1 MEEEMGKKLLTK
13 EEFDKF
19 IEDLAKSVEADS
31 KRLEKYNSWHFPFG
45 NRINIFQ
52 KYFGIGG
59 IGLRIENKVELLRE
73 GEGGKNLIGAVAEV
87 KIVNDKGE
95 TVANATRLGMK
106 ADWPL
111 KDKFVEKAQQYALE
125 SAMGYLGIRSSKE
138 DDEEGGGSASNYGNA
153 QGSRP
158 QYNNQSRET
167 IVQKSA
173 SPTTGVNRVVAKPVV
188 AAVAAPKQV
197 IVAAVTPKP
206 IVVTPVVPSPKV
218 EAVVA
223 PVVVAAKKEEAVA
236 KVVTDGVKQVDYIPP
251 TTSKDDGKIVFE
263 KEDKKAVNEVYFAS
277 KLPKEIKAKYFAL
290 WTGECKR
297 EHLKRFLEMFVAF
310 EKAYEANETQAIRE
324 VNALEGRGKMKVD
337 AYNLDIAQKIIA

>member
-1 MEEEMGKKLLTK
+1 MEEEIGKKLLTK

-19 IEDLAKSVEADS
+19 IEDLAKSVETDS

-59 IGLRIENKVELLRE
+59 IGLRIENRVELLRGGTE
-73 GEGGKNLIGAVAEV
+73 GKDLIGALAEV

-111 KDKFVEKAQQYALE
+111 KDKYVEKAQQYALE
-125 SAMGYLGIRSSKE
+125 SALGYLGIRSSKE
-138 DDEEGGGSASNYGNA
+138 DDEEGGGGSSNYSNS

-158 QYNNQSRET
+158 QYNNQNRET
-167 IVQKSA
+167 TVQRSA
-173 SPTTGVNRVVAKPVV
+173 SPATVVNKVVAKPVV
-188 AAVAAPKQV
+188 TATVAPKPIIAAAVA
-197 IVAAVTPKP
+197 PKP
-206 IVVTPVVPSPKV
+206 VVVTPVIPSPKV

-236 KVVTDGVKQVDYIPP
+236 KGTAEGIKQVDYIPP
-251 TTSKDDGKIVFE
+251 ITSKDDGKIVFE

-297 EHLKRFLEMFVAF
+297 EHLKRFIEMFVAF

>member
-1 MEEEMGKKLLTK
+1 M
-13 EEFDKF
+13 
-19 IEDLAKSVEADS
+19 
-31 KRLEKYNSWHFPFG
+31 
-45 NRINIFQ
+45 
-52 KYFGIGG
+52 
-59 IGLRIENKVELLRE
+59 
-73 GEGGKNLIGAVAEV
+73 AEV

-95 TVANATRLGMK
+95 TVTNATRLGMK

-125 SAMGYLGIRSSKE
+125 SALGYLGIRSSKE
-138 DDEEGGGSASNYGNA
+138 DEEDGGGSASNYSNA

-167 IVQKSA
+167 IVQKPA
-173 SPTTGVNRVVAKPVV
+173 NPTVGVSRVGAKPVV
-188 AAVAAPKQV
+188 AT
-197 IVAAVTPKP
+197 AVTPKP
-206 IVVTPVVPSPKV
+206 VVAVVPPKPAVVAPVVPVAVPSPKV

-223 PVVVAAKKEEAVA
+223 PSVVATKQTAAEE
-236 KVVTDGVKQVDYIPP
+236 KVVEGVKQVDYVPP
-251 TTSKDDGKIVFE
+251 TTSKDQGKIVFE

-310 EKAYEANETQAIRE
+310 EKAYEVNETQAIRE
-324 VNALEGRGKMKVD
+324 VNALEGRGKMKVEP
-337 AYNLDIAQKIIA
+337 YNLDIAQKIIA

>member
-1 MEEEMGKKLLTK
+1 MEEGIAKKLLTK

-19 IEDLAKSVEADS
+19 IEDLAKSVETDS

-59 IGLRIENKVELLRE
+59 IGLRIENRVELLRE
-73 GEGGKNLIGAVAEV
+73 GADGKTLIGALAEV

-106 ADWPL
+106 ADWPV

-125 SAMGYLGIRSSKE
+125 SALGYLGIRSSEE
-138 DDEEGGGSASNYGNA
+138 DGGNTSNYSNS

-158 QYNNQSRET
+158 QYNNQNRET
-167 IVQKSA
+167 TVQRSA
-173 SPTTGVNRVVAKPVV
+173 SPATVVNKVVAKPVV
-188 AAVAAPKQV
+188 TTTVAPKPV
-197 IVAAVTPKP
+197 VA
-206 IVVTPVVPSPKV
+206 TPVVPSPKV
-218 EAVVA
+218 EAVIA
-223 PVVVAAKKEEAVA
+223 QVVVAAKKEEAVA
-236 KVVTDGVKQVDYIPP
+236 KVTAEGVKQVDYIPP